1 MGTKNYVSNAEDI
14 KWESLVPN
22 ALWLRNW
29 RLGEWLQ
36 APVSPL
42 FETFLLPI
50 LANGRQRAGGG
61 RLGCKIPKAW
71 RVLEPA
77 FAVVNGYFY
86 ARANPE
92 MTTVLRQPPEFI
104 IREIFGGWL
113 PAWNAVGL
121 PTYLARVDEYQSVD
135 LHTAQDAEL
144 LKALEELAKDVA
156 EVWYALGMASGGL
169 VPLERFLGG
178 ITKSILA
185 KEYNS
190 DKFILLRGFRTKI
203 VEEQE
208 SLFALAQLSASS
220 AEISDWLES
229 NPLESLLSIQPE
241 GAELATFRQKLLEHL
256 EAFGHQTSSLDFL
269 FPTLAESPNAIGV
282 ALRCYWDLDAVSP
295 QEVERQTEAERLEAT
310 ETVRAA
316 FPLPKRKIFE
326 KGLSRCQDYLLA
338 RENIIF
344 QFQKAWPVFRK
355 ILLEL
360 GNRFSRRN
368 LIDAPEDIFFL
379 TKEEVWREGARPGTG
394 EPLTSE
400 VSARRALWRQRQSIT
415 APTHIPPPDDQAW
428 QRAMR
433 FPVNIRGLGQRVEQD
448 KQLLVGTAASP
459 GQVRGRARVLG
470 FPSEYD
476 RLEPGDILVTVAT
489 TPSWTPLFSK
499 IAAVVTDV
507 GAVSSHSSMV
517 AREYKIPAVVGTQCA
532 TRVIKDGHR
541 ILVDGTAGKVY
552 LD

>member
-1 MGTKNYVSNAEDI
+1 MNEI
-14 KWESLVPN
+14 KWESPVPD

-50 LANGRQRAGGG
+50 LANARQRGG
-61 RLGCKIPKAW
+61 RGHLGCKIPRAW
-71 RVLEPA
+71 RVLEPP
-77 FAVVNGYFY
+77 FTVVNGYFY
-86 ARANPE
+86 ARANPA
-92 MTTVLRQPPEFI
+92 MITVLRQPPEFI

-121 PTYLARVDEYQSVD
+121 PTYLARISEYRAID
-135 LHTAQDAEL
+135 LHSAQNAEL
-144 LKALEELAKDVA
+144 LKALEALAKDVA

-169 VPLERFLGG
+169 IPLEGFLGG
-178 ITKSILA
+178 ITKKILA
-185 KEYNS
+185 EEYHG

-208 SLFALAQLSASS
+208 SLFALAQVSGSS
-220 AEISDWLES
+220 VKVSSWLEENS
-229 NPLESLLSIQPE
+229 LEKLLSTPQE
-241 GAELATFRQKLLEHL
+241 DAELVAFRQQLLDHL
-256 EAFGHQTSSLDFL
+256 EAFGHQTSSLDFT
-269 FPTLAESPNAIGV
+269 FPTLAEAPNSIGI
-282 ALRCYWDLDAVSP
+282 ALRCYWDPDATNP
-295 QEVERQTEAERLEAT
+295 REVEQQTEKERLGAT
-310 ETVRAA
+310 QKILAT

-326 KGLSRCQDYLLA
+326 KALSRCQDYLLA
-338 RENIIF
+338 RENIVF
-344 QFQKAWPVFRK
+344 HFQKAWPVFRK

-360 GNRFSRRN
+360 GNRFSGKH
-368 LIDAPEDIFFL
+368 LIEVPDDIFFL
-379 TKEEVWREGARPGTG
+379 TKEELWREGAPSGSD
-394 EPLTSE
+394 TSLASK
-400 VSARRALWRQRQSIT
+400 VSERQSLWKQRHSFA
-415 APTHIPPPDDQAW
+415 APTHIPSFDDQAW

-433 FPVNIRGLGQRVEQD
+433 FPVNIRNLGKRVEQD
-448 KQLLVGTAASP
+448 KHLLVGTAASP

-470 FPSEYD
+470 FPSEYN

-489 TPSWTPLFSK
+489 TPTWTPLFSK

-517 AREYKIPAVVGTQCA
+517 AREYKIPAVVGTQYA
-532 TRVIKDGHR
+532 TQIIKDGDW
-541 ILVDGTAGKVY
+541 ILVDGSAGKVY